1 MIYPEAHIWPY
12 YTKIRPF
19 KDSSFR
25 YPVQYQCPVICFTNT
40 YQKRKH
46 SKKPQ
51 IVTYVDGPFYPDAKL
66 RGKEQKADLRNRV
79 YEQMKERSS
88 RNTLVLATYIK
99 KGDV

>member
-1 MIYPEAHIWPY
+1 MRDDISGGTYLALLYED
-12 YTKIRPF
+12 T
-19 KDSSFR
+19 S
-25 YPVQYQCPVICFTNT
+25 FTNT

>member
-1 MIYPEAHIWPY
+1 
-12 YTKIRPF
+12 
-19 KDSSFR
+19 
-25 YPVQYQCPVICFTNT
+25 
-40 YQKRKH
+40 
-46 SKKPQ
+46 
-51 IVTYVDGPFYPDAKL
+51 VDGPFYPDAKL